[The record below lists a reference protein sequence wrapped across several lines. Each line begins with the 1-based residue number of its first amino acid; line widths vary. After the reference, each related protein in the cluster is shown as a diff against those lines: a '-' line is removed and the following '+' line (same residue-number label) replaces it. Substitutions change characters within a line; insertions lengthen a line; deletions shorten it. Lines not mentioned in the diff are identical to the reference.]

1 METLRRMIVVGGVVG
16 ILAAVALALAIDA
29 VFAQAVEAESST
41 VEVKAD
47 PSTKAPV
54 KELTAENARY
64 YMAVVLAAALAAGFG
79 FLGGGYAVARVGAA
93 ALGAASERP
102 EMLVRSLVFVALGEG
117 IAIFGLVVAILLV
130 LRLPA

>member
-1 METLRRMIVVGGVVG
+1 MGTLRRMIVVGGVVG
-16 ILAAVALALAIDA
+16 ILVAVALALAIDA
-29 VFAQAVEAESST
+29 VFAQAVEAESAT
-41 VEVKAD
+41 VEVKTD
-47 PSTKAPV
+47 QPTTAPA
-54 KELTAENARY
+54 KELTPENARY
-64 YMAVVLAAALAAGFG
+64 YMAVVLGAALAAGFG

-102 EMLVRSLVFVALGEG
+102 ELLVRSLVFVALGEG

>member
-1 METLRRMIVVGGVVG
+1 MIVIGGVVG
-16 ILAAVALALAIDA
+16 TLLAVVVALGIHA
-29 VFAQAVEAESST
+29 VFAQVVEPEGAKPETKT
-41 VEVKAD
+41 VTEVNSK
-47 PSTKAPV
+47 
-54 KELTAENARY
+54 Y
-64 YMAVVLAAALAAGFG
+64 YMAVVLGAALAAGFG

-102 EMLVRSLVFVALGEG
+102 ELLVRSLVFVALGEG